1 MEDSPTPNHQD
12 DVEKKFWKIKTSTPR
27 DSLHF
32 LFFSLCEEVEMWTG
46 KQESNYI
53 KPIKTQSTWHWSRNC
68 LGVMFGFCSHL
79 SLHSLLHSRS
89 PSHLKKQ
96 CSQGRS
102 KSIMGSS
109 ITRTCQCRPTSID
122 AVRHRRCY
130 LSLHSLGLSDLEMAN
145 IKISSLETN
154 SQNIKGIYQ

>member
-1 MEDSPTPNHQD
+1 MTHYISSSSHC
-12 DVEKKFWKIKTSTPR
+12 VKKWRCGLGSRKVITSNPSKR
-27 DSLHF
+27 SQHDI
-32 LFFSLCEEVEMWTG
+32 EVGIVW
-46 KQESNYI
+46 ES
-53 KPIKTQSTWHWSRNC
+53 C
-68 LGVMFGFCSHL
+68 LAFAL
-79 SLHSLLHSRS
+79 ISLHSLLHSRS

-96 CSQGRS
+96 CSRGRS